1 MMINK
6 RSNIRKRLCLSVDVF
21 SAGEHLGR
29 YRSRNI
35 NLDGAFIETRACQFR
50 PNDVLDLDFYI
61 DDSERDSLRLKSTV
75 IHISDMGMGVQFI
88 YGYLE
93 YRRLLNAIS
102 TYAIDG
108 QALNIPGF
116 WYTRDQRNLTL

>member
-1 MMINK
+1 MIVNK
-6 RSNIRKRLCLSVDVF
+6 RKNVRKLLYLSVDVF
-21 SAGEHLGR
+21 SGGEHLGR
-29 YRSRNI
+29 YRSTNI
-35 NLDGAFIETRACQFR
+35 NLDGAFIETRACRFR

-75 IHISDMGMGVQFI
+75 IHIADMGVGVEFA
-88 YGYLE
+88 YGYME

-116 WYTRDQRNLTL
+116 WYTRDQRNLML